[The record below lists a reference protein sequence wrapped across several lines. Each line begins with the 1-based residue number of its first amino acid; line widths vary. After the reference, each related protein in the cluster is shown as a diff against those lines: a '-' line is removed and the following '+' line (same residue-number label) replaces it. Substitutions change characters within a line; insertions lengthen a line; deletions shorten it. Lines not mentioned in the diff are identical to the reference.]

1 MAKIADVRAG
11 GTIELELLRGGKKF
25 SKTLKAEKLE
35 SRIGKEYTLEKWGA
49 GMREITKPYARE
61 SKLDT
66 DSRLMV
72 AGVRQGFPFDAAG
85 ICAGDII
92 VSADRKK
99 VSTEAELRAVYESYR
114 KSPKKILVE
123 ILRDRALSFHI
134 LAPPE
139 N

>member
-1 MAKIADVRAG
+1 MAKSADVRAG

>member
-1 MAKIADVRAG
+1 MVEVAV
-11 GTIELELLRGGKKF
+11 
-25 SKTLKAEKLE
+25 
-35 SRIGKEYTLEKWGA
+35 GA
-49 GMREITKPYARE
+49 G
-61 SKLDT
+61 SSL
-66 DSRLMV
+66 
-72 AGVRQGFPFDAAG
+72 DAAG

-99 VSTEAELRAVYESYR
+99 VSTEAELRSVYESYR